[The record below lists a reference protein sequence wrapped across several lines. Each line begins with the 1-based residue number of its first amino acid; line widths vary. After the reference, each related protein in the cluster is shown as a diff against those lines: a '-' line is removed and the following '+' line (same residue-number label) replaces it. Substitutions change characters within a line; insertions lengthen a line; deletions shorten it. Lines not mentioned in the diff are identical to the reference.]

1 MSASPRTAQS
11 AQTRTIDLVRAGA
24 IAGVVAAACT
34 TAVAA
39 FSTAADVSLEVDS
52 QAIPIGAFAWWTL
65 VGTATGVLLAR
76 LLQDRRRFTIVAVVA
91 LGLSFI
97 PAIVAPDDL
106 ATKLVLVSA
115 HLLAAAIVI
124 PSLSRRLPVGS

>member
-1 MSASPRTAQS
+1 MSASPHTAQS
-11 AQTRTIDLVRAGA
+11 ARARTIDLVRTGA
-24 IAGVVAAACT
+24 IAGVAAAICT

-39 FSTAADVSLEVDS
+39 FSTAANVSLEVNS

-65 VGTATGVLLAR
+65 VGTAVGVLLAR

-91 LGLSFI
+91 LGLSLI
-97 PAIVAPDDL
+97 PAIVAPDDV
-106 ATKLVLVSA
+106 ATKIVLVSA

-124 PSLSRRLPVGS
+124 PRLSRRLAVGS